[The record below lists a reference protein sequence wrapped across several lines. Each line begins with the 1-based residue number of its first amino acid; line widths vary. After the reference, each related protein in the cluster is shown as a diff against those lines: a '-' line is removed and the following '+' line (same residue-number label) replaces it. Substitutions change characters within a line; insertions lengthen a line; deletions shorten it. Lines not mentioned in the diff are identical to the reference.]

1 MQWTAL
7 HVLAATVA
15 WAVPAAHGRR
25 SRGPTYGAPL
35 YDELT
40 GELRATPETPVRHLH
55 TDSAAIAAA
64 LERDGYAVVREVL
77 PDGNELS
84 QARSSIWRNLAS
96 LSFGP
101 PPAAKP
107 PWGLAG
113 GDVREGGTLRE
124 WDMLRQVSNP
134 FGMPWPMSQSE
145 WGWRIRS
152 LPALAHVFSHSVFNG
167 TSDLIVS
174 FDVGSIYPPSEVEE
188 AVGIELL
195 EGWLH
200 VDQNPIWR
208 PGRQTIQSLVTCYD
222 ADESTGSFV
231 VYPGS
236 HTYHH
241 EIASAAL
248 ARSRSRGA
256 APPAVSEN
264 FVQIQSSDVTQHM
277 PTHAYRPPVLLRM
290 RAGDAIFWDSRVVHM
305 VSQGHIA
312 PRTSRCTPANPRRP
326 RHNNHTPPLI
336 QSSPPSTRI
345 PPVDRRPRE
354 WGRDGAPAYRPARAV
369 VYVSMT
375 PRRWATDAALLRRQ
389 EAFANCEPCTHW
401 PFTVER
407 CTSNLNPG
415 PIRDQ
420 LPLPPAPPLGH
431 MSPEAVALIGFTD
444 GQIEAARRRVGGST
458 QHRRRHDTGFPP
470 PPFCDREFCY
480 NLPNASGAAGTAMRH
495 RGAGLSDLED
505 LPWQAASK

>member
-1 MQWTAL
+1 MGARKNKIIFDFKIARSFGGGRAAGVAASTYRAL
-7 HVLAATVA
+7 HGIDTVAQGGIKTVVSMPSWALYVLAATVA

-40 GELRATPETPVRHLH
+40 GELRATPESPVRHLH
-55 TDSAAIAAA
+55 TDSAAIGTA

-101 PPAAKP
+101 AHPHSESL
-107 PWGLAG
+107 WGYAG

-152 LPALAHVFSHSVFNG
+152 LPALAHVFSHSIFNG
-167 TSDLIVS
+167 TTDMIVS
-174 FDVGSIYPPSEVEE
+174 FDVGSVYPPPEVEE
-188 AVGIELL
+188 AVGWELL

-222 ADESTGSFV
+222 ADERTGSFI

-236 HTYHH
+236 HHFHH
-241 EIASAAL
+241 EVASAAL

-264 FVQIQSSDVTQHM
+264 FVQVQSSDVTQHM
-277 PTHAYRPPVLLRM
+277 PAHAYRPPVLLRM
-290 RAGDAIFWDSRVVHM
+290 RAGDAVFWDSRVVHM
-305 VSQGHIA
+305 VSQGRIA
-312 PRTSRCTPANPRRP
+312 PRTSRPTPASSASPAAATTTLHLSTRTRRRRP
-326 RHNNHTPPLI
+326 EFHR
-336 QSSPPSTRI
+336 STA
-345 PPVDRRPRE
+345 
-354 WGRDGAPAYRPARAV
+354 G
-369 VYVSMT
+369 
-375 PRRWATDAALLRRQ
+375 L
-389 EAFANCEPCTHW
+389 
-401 PFTVER
+401 
-407 CTSNLNPG
+407 
-415 PIRDQ
+415 
-420 LPLPPAPPLGH
+420 
-431 MSPEAVALIGFTD
+431 
-444 GQIEAARRRVGGST
+444 
-458 QHRRRHDTGFPP
+458 
-470 PPFCDREFCY
+470 
-480 NLPNASGAAGTAMRH
+480 ASGGPMAHPRTAPRV
-495 RGAGLSDLED
+495 LSFTCR
-505 LPWQAASK
+505 